1 MRKTASITGAGSD
14 VVMAPA
20 LYGCEAALAA
30 LRQVADAPGGAP
42 CAGSGY
48 AVPCSSVVARLGV
61 ANHVAITAARAG
73 IEATVRSFSADRE
86 SVWIGGRTLQL
97 DGGFSAARP
106 SVPA

>member
-1 MRKTASITGAGSD
+1 MASISGAGSD
-14 VVMAPA
+14 VMMALAP
-20 LYGCEAALAA
+20 YVCEAALAA
-30 LRQVADAPGGAP
+30 MRQVAEAPGGAF
-42 CAGSGY
+42 CAGSGF

-61 ANHVAITAARAG
+61 ANHVAIAAAKAG

-86 SVWIGGRTLQL
+86 PARIGGRTLQL